1 MTFMFYLHDI
11 NGFPKTFYI
20 LTKELII
27 NALPQGVEIAL
38 LEDKKLVELH
48 SEKADANF
56 AVGDLYLGKVK
67 KLIPGLNAAFVEVG
81 FEKDA
86 FLHYTDLSPYV
97 RSILKFT
104 NLAVNDQS
112 EEGFD
117 FAKFKVEPEIIK
129 TGKITE
135 VLNGRPN
142 ILVQIL
148 KEPIAAK
155 GPRLSCE
162 LSLPGRFVV
171 VTPFNDIVAVSR
183 KIHSSEE
190 RKRLQ
195 KIIEAIKPKNLGV
208 IVRTAAEG
216 KHTAELHEDLLS
228 LVATWKTMQSNLKG
242 AVAPSKILSEQ
253 GKANSILRDLLNADF
268 NRIVINDKN
277 IYADTKVYIQR
288 IAPDKVDIVS
298 FYNNGLPIFDNFG
311 VTKQVKAAF
320 GKTVNLPSGAYLII
334 EHTEALHVV
343 DVNSGYKS
351 VSNNQEQN
359 ALETNLEAAEEI
371 ARQLRLRDLGGII
384 VVDFIDMKLMDNK
397 KRLAD
402 VMDQFMRA
410 DRAKHAV
417 LPITKFGLMQIT
429 RQRMK
434 PEMNINTSEVCP
446 SCQGTGKISSTLI
459 LEDEIAKNLSY
470 LIMQK
475 HKGLTIEVHPI
486 VYTYLTAGFFSRR
499 FKWSWKYKQKIKIKV
514 NSSYHLTEF
523 RFFDDSDEEIK
534 L

>member
-1 MTFMFYLHDI
+1 M
-11 NGFPKTFYI
+11 
-20 LTKELII
+20 TKELII
-27 NALPQGVEIAL
+27 NVLPQGVEIAL

-67 KLIPGLNAAFVEVG
+67 KLIPGLNAAFVDVG

-104 NLAVNDQS
+104 NLSVNEKS
-112 EEGFD
+112 ANSLD
-117 FAKFKVEPEIIK
+117 FEKFKVEPEIIK

-135 VLNGRPN
+135 VLSGRPN

-162 LSLPGRFVV
+162 LSLAGRFVV

-183 KIHSSEE
+183 KIHSSDE

-195 KIIEAIKPKNLGV
+195 KIVESLKPKNLGV
-208 IVRTAAEG
+208 IIRTAAEG
-216 KHTAELHEDLLS
+216 KHANELHEDLLS
-228 LVATWKTMQSNLKG
+228 LIATWKTIQANLKG
-242 AVAPSKILSEQ
+242 AVAPTKILSEQ
-253 GKANSILRDLLNADF
+253 DKATSILRDLLSADF
-268 NRIVINDKN
+268 NRIVVNDKN
-277 IYADTKVYIQR
+277 IFADTKNYIQR
-288 IAPDKVDIVS
+288 ISPDKTDIVS
-298 FYNNGLPIFDNFG
+298 LYNNTLPIFDNFG
-311 VTKQVKAAF
+311 ITKQVKAAF

-334 EHTEALHVV
+334 EHTEALHVI

-371 ARQLRLRDLGGII
+371 SRQLRLRDLGGII
-384 VVDFIDMKLMDNK
+384 VVDFIDMKLMENK
-397 KRLAD
+397 KKLAD
-402 VMDQFMRA
+402 SMDEFMRL

-417 LPITKFGLMQIT
+417 LPLSKFGLMQIT

-446 SCQGTGKISSTLI
+446 SCQGTGKVSSTLI

-470 LIMQK
+470 LILQK
-475 HKGLTIEVHPI
+475 HHSLTIEVHPI
-486 VYTYLTAGFFSRR
+486 VFTYLTSGFLSRR
-499 FKWSWKYKQKIKIKV
+499 LKWIWKYKQNIKIKT
-514 NSSYHLTEF
+514 NSAFHLTEF
-523 RFFDDSDEEIK
+523 RFFDSSDEEIK

>member
-1 MTFMFYLHDI
+1 M
-11 NGFPKTFYI
+11 
-20 LTKELII
+20 TKELII
-27 NALPQGVEIAL
+27 NASTQGTEIAL
-38 LEDKKLVELH
+38 LEDKRLVELH
-48 SEKADANF
+48 SEKTDAGF
-56 AVGDLYLGKVK
+56 AVGDIYLGKVK
-67 KLIPGLNAAFVEVG
+67 KLIPGLNAAFVDVG

-97 RSILKFT
+97 RSLLKFT
-104 NLAVNDQS
+104 HQAMHDTS
-112 EEGFD
+112 EQGFD
-117 FAKFKVEPEIIK
+117 FGKFKVEPEIIK

-135 VLNGRPN
+135 VMNGKPN
-142 ILVQIL
+142 VLVQIL
-148 KEPIAAK
+148 KEPIAQK

-162 LSLPGRFVV
+162 ISLPGRFVV
-171 VTPFNDIVAVSR
+171 VTPFTNIVAVSR

-216 KHTAELHEDLLS
+216 MQTAELHEDLLS
-228 LVATWKTMQSNLKG
+228 LEATWNTIQRNLKG
-242 AVAPSKILSEQ
+242 AVPPQKILSEQ
-253 GKANSILRDLLNADF
+253 GKTTSMLRDLLNEDF
-268 NRIVINDKN
+268 NKVVVNDKT
-277 IYADTKVYIQR
+277 IYNDTRTYIQR
-288 IAPDKVDIVS
+288 IAPDRVDIITH
-298 FYNNGLPIFDNFG
+298 YNNGQPIFDQYG
-311 VTKQVKAAF
+311 ITKQVKASF

-334 EHTEALHVV
+334 EPTEALHVI

-384 VVDFIDMKLMDNK
+384 VVDFIDMKLMENK
-397 KRLAD
+397 KKLAD
-402 VMDQFMRA
+402 EMDRFMHT

-434 PEMNINTSEVCP
+434 PEMKINTSEVCP
-446 SCQGTGKISSTLI
+446 TCEGTGKVSSTLI

-475 HKGLTIEVHPI
+475 HKGLTVEVHPI
-486 VYTYLTAGFFSRR
+486 VYTYLTSGFLSRR
-499 FKWSWKYKQKIKIKV
+499 WKWSRKYKQKIKV
-514 NSSYHLTEF
+514 RSNSNYALTEF
-523 RFFDDSDEEIK
+523 RFFDDSGDEIK
-534 L
+534 I

>member
-1 MTFMFYLHDI
+1 
-11 NGFPKTFYI
+11 

-27 NALPQGVEIAL
+27 NVLPQGVEIAL

-67 KLIPGLNAAFVEVG
+67 KLIPGLNAAFVDVG

-104 NLAVNDQS
+104 NLSVNEKS
-112 EEGFD
+112 ANSLD
-117 FAKFKVEPEIIK
+117 FEKFKVEPEIIK

-135 VLNGRPN
+135 VLSGRPN

-162 LSLPGRFVV
+162 LSLAGRFVV

-183 KIHSSEE
+183 KIHSSDE

-195 KIIEAIKPKNLGV
+195 KIVESLKPKNLGV
-208 IVRTAAEG
+208 IIRTAAEG
-216 KHTAELHEDLLS
+216 KHANELHEDLLS
-228 LVATWKTMQSNLKG
+228 LIATWKTIQANLKG
-242 AVAPSKILSEQ
+242 AVAPTKILSEQ
-253 GKANSILRDLLNADF
+253 DKATSILRDLLSADF
-268 NRIVINDKN
+268 NRIVVNDKN
-277 IYADTKVYIQR
+277 IFADTKNYIQR
-288 IAPDKVDIVS
+288 ISPDKTDIVS
-298 FYNNGLPIFDNFG
+298 LYNNTLPIFDNFG
-311 VTKQVKAAF
+311 ITKQVKAAF

-334 EHTEALHVV
+334 EHTEALHVI

-371 ARQLRLRDLGGII
+371 SRQLRLRDLGGII
-384 VVDFIDMKLMDNK
+384 VVDFIDMKLMENK
-397 KRLAD
+397 KKLAD
-402 VMDQFMRA
+402 SMDEFMRL

-417 LPITKFGLMQIT
+417 LPLSKFGLMQIT

-446 SCQGTGKISSTLI
+446 SCQGTGKVSSTLI

-470 LIMQK
+470 LILQK
-475 HKGLTIEVHPI
+475 HHSLTIEVHPI
-486 VYTYLTAGFFSRR
+486 VFTYLTSGFLSRR
-499 FKWSWKYKQKIKIKV
+499 LKWIWKYKQNIKIKT
-514 NSSYHLTEF
+514 NSAFHLTEF
-523 RFFDDSDEEIK
+523 RFFDSSDEEIK